1 MIASGSPKSHAG
13 PSGERIVAWLVIAL
27 LFACAGLAL
36 YDAYLLLAG
45 LQHG

>member
-1 MIASGSPKSHAG
+1 MSAYGHPRPYAG

-36 YDAYLLLAG
+36 YDAYLLLSG
-45 LQHG
+45 LRHG

>member
-1 MIASGSPKSHAG
+1 MSAYRYPKPHAG

-27 LFACAGLAL
+27 LFACAALAL

-45 LQHG
+45 LQSG

>member
-1 MIASGSPKSHAG
+1 MSVYRYAKPQVG
-13 PSGERIVAWLVIAL
+13 PSGERIVAWLVITL
-27 LFACAGLAL
+27 LFACAALAL

>member
-1 MIASGSPKSHAG
+1 LSAYGYPKHHAG

-36 YDAYLLLAG
+36 YDAYLLLSG
-45 LQHG
+45 LQSG